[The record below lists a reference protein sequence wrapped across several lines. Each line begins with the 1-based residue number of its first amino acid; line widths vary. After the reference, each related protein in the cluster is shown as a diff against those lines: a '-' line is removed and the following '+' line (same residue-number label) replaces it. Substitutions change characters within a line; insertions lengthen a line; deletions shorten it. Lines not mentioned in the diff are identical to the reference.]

1 MLKNGYKSFKYLVIS
16 KIIKEKPSQYAK
28 AFLYAEIDEND
39 LTYFIKFNLDV
50 IIEAVEKFNQYIE
63 KKKEENNNIYV
74 ALNRSDLYGEL
85 GAGFDFYT
93 TFFKFGIELKM
104 SYGLSDILKR
114 EGNIYTGAVDR
125 LNSKLFLLSFTFE

>member
-1 MLKNGYKSFKYLVIS
+1 M
-16 KIIKEKPSQYAK
+16 
-28 AFLYAEIDEND
+28 
-39 LTYFIKFNLDV
+39 
-50 IIEAVEKFNQYIE
+50 
-63 KKKEENNNIYV
+63 
-74 ALNRSDLYGEL
+74 NRSDLYGEL

-104 SYGLSDILKR
+104 SYGLNDILKR